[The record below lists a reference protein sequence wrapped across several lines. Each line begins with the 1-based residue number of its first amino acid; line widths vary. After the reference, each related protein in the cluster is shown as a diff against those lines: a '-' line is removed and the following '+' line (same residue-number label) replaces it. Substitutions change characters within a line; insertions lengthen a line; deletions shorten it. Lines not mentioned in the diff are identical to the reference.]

1 MPSEGGAGIVMKKT
15 GRVLIVDSNAR
26 LREKIAPV
34 LGEVGLQIHFCTDI
48 ASACDLARRFRPA
61 VVLLDAVIARE
72 DLKACH
78 KLRRCVP
85 EYHLPILLLV
95 PLSYTDIASCLCSS
109 EADDFLCCPFQ
120 REELLARVLAR
131 VDDVESRYVES
142 FTQIDYRFL
151 AGLSNLANAD
161 LDTTQVLKR
170 VVDTISQVIDV
181 HRCSITMVREDE
193 KFGYVMASN
202 DDPDLNG
209 LKINLEKYPEIQ
221 ETIRTGKPLL
231 IDNIYHHPLM
241 EGVRPYLAK
250 LGFNSLLVLPMVD
263 KQRVIGVLV
272 VRTARS
278 IEGFAEQEISFCQ
291 LVANVATSALRYARL
306 IEDRIPTAAESLAGG
321 QLKEDFFETKGGL
334 LDMAAHDLR
343 LLVSV
348 IDGYGLL
355 LNEADDGNLTP
366 QQREFVDGLMTG
378 CRRLVELTNNLL
390 DFSRIEAGKLELN
403 VSRTDL
409 RQLIETAIEDIQ
421 PLIRR
426 RGITLDIQARTH
438 QMHTRCDGENI
449 RRVFYNLMSNAIK
462 FTPQGGQIELLF
474 NADDKNAFVSIA
486 DNGPGIC
493 ANLLPRLFE
502 EFNHG
507 RSPDGQHGNGLGLS
521 ICKHIVD
528 AHQGRI
534 WAESIVGQGSRFTF
548 SLPITA

>member
-1 MPSEGGAGIVMKKT
+1 MKKS
-15 GRVLIVDSNAR
+15 GRVLIVASNPR
-26 LREKIAPV
+26 LREQIAPV
-34 LGEVGLQIHFCTDI
+34 VGEVGLQIHFCTDI
-48 ASACDLARRFRPA
+48 STACNMAHRFRPA
-61 VVLLDAVIARE
+61 VVLLDAGIARE
-72 DLKACH
+72 NLNACR

-95 PLSYTDIASCLCSS
+95 PLSHIDISSCLCSS
-109 EADDFLCCPFQ
+109 EADDFICSPYQ
-120 REELLARVLAR
+120 REELLARVLAKI
-131 VDDVESRYVES
+131 DGISSRNVES
-142 FTQIDYRFL
+142 FTQIDYQFL
-151 AGLSNLANAD
+151 AGLSHLANAD

-170 VVDTISQVIDV
+170 VVETISQVIDV

-209 LKINLEKYPEIQ
+209 LKIDLEKYPEIQ

-241 EGVRPYLAK
+241 EGVRPYLEK

-306 IEDRIPTAAESLAGG
+306 IEDHIPTAAENLAGG
-321 QLKEDFFETKGGL
+321 ALKGDFFETKGGL

-348 IDGYGLL
+348 VDGYGLL
-355 LNEADDGNLTP
+355 LNEADDGNLTS
-366 QQREFVDGLMTG
+366 QQREFIDGLMTG

-390 DFSRIEAGKLELN
+390 DFSRIEAGKLDLN
-403 VSRTDL
+403 VTKIDL
-409 RQLIETAIEDIQ
+409 RHMLEAATHEIQ
-421 PLIRR
+421 PLIKR
-426 RGITLDIQARTH
+426 RGITLDIQARVA
-438 QMHTRCDGENI
+438 QMQTRCDAENI

-462 FTPQGGQIELLF
+462 FTPQGGQIELLL
-474 NADDKNAFVSIA
+474 NADGKDAFVSIV
-486 DNGPGIC
+486 DTGPGIS
-493 ANLLPRLFE
+493 AQLLPRLFE

-507 RSPDGQHGNGLGLS
+507 RSPDGQRGNGLGLS

-548 SLPITA
+548 CLPIVA